1 MAEKTPAEWLP
12 ILAKRMDADM
22 PRVRLLK
29 RYVDGDAPL
38 PLGGANTRA
47 SWQRFQ
53 KESRTNWGLLIV
65 EAAADRLVPN
75 GITVGGS
82 PDSKEA
88 TVAQRIWLT
97 NRMDSVFKEWVRHG
111 LTYRRAFLTVWRD
124 EATGRAVITAD
135 SPETMYVT
143 TDPLQPWRVRAA
155 LRVWRDEDAE
165 KDYALVWTEGWR
177 QKFSRSIYVTP
188 ESKRLVRRISGDW
201 EPEKGAVETD
211 QAPPVVIYNNPG
223 GVGEFETHLDVIN
236 RINRGV
242 LHRLVIEAMQS
253 YRQRALHSK
262 DGATRLPEKD
272 PEGKDIDWARIFEP
286 APGAMW
292 ELPPGIDIWEAQPTD
307 TRPLLDGST
316 ADIRHLASSTRTP
329 LPMLMPDNA
338 NQSAKGATSAD
349 AGHLSKC
356 ADRLAEARVGAAAVL
371 VEALKIEDVALE
383 ATNALEVTFEPVEMV
398 SVPEK
403 FAAAAQAR
411 AAGLPTKTIARK
423 ILGWSPAELSQLDVD
438 LSDEMLFAATI
449 AAVSNP
455 PQQQPAAA
463 EVRPPKPPK
472 PQQNDSSP
480 AA

>member
-1 MAEKTPAEWLP
+1 
-12 ILAKRMDADM
+12 MDADM
-22 PRVRLLK
+22 PRIRLLK

-53 KESRTNWGLLIV
+53 KESRTNWGLLII
-65 EAAADRLVPN
+65 EASADRLVPN

-88 TVAQRIWLT
+88 VVAQRIWRT
-97 NRMDSVFKEWVRHG
+97 NRMDSVFKEWVRYG
-111 LTYRRAFLTVWRD
+111 LTFRRGFMTVWKD
-124 EATGRAVITAD
+124 EKTERAVIAAD
-135 SPETMYVT
+135 SPETMYVA

-165 KDYALVWTEGWR
+165 KDYALVWTNGRR

-201 EPEKGAVETD
+201 KPEQDAVETG
-211 QAPPVVIYNNPG
+211 QAPPVVVYNNPG

-253 YRQRALHSK
+253 YRQRALRAK
-262 DGATRLPEKD
+262 DGDTRLPDKD
-272 PEGKDIDWARIFEP
+272 PEGKDIDWGKIFEP

-316 ADIRHLASSTRTP
+316 SDIRHLASSTRTP

-356 ADRLAEARVGAAAVL
+356 GDRLAEARVGAAAVL
-371 VEALKIEDVALE
+371 VEALKIEDVELE

-403 FAAAAQAR
+403 FAAAAQAK

-423 ILGWSPAELSQLDVD
+423 ILGWSPAELAQLDVD
-438 LSDEMLFAATI
+438 RSDEMLFAATI
-449 AAVSNP
+449 AAVSSP
-455 PQQQPAAA
+455 AQTSPQQPQPAT
-463 EVRPPKPPK
+463 VKPPKPPK
-472 PQQNDSSP
+472 PQQNDPAP